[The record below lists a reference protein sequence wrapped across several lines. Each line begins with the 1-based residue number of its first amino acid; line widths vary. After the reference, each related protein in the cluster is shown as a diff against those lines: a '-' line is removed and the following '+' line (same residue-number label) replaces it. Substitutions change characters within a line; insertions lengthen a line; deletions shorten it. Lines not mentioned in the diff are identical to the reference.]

1 MSKRHKI
8 PASRLV
14 KIPHALT
21 PMRPQKGEFMRFTTP
36 LPMTEWN
43 VPTLRAVA
51 KFCCC
56 SVTQEAAKA
65 ELLTRGA
72 A

>member
-21 PMRPQKGEFMRFTTP
+21 PMRPQKGEFM
-36 LPMTEWN
+36 
-43 VPTLRAVA
+43 
-51 KFCCC
+51 
-56 SVTQEAAKA
+56 QEAARA
-65 ELLTRGA
+65 ELLARGVA
-72 A
+72 

>member
-1 MSKRHKI
+1 MRHKI

-21 PMRPQKGEFMRFTTP
+21 PMRPQRGEFMRFTTP

-43 VPTLRAVA
+43 VPTLRLVA
-51 KFCCC
+51 RHCLC
-56 SVTQEAAKA
+56 SVTQEAAQS
-65 ELLTRGA
+65 ELMARGVA
-72 A
+72 